1 MQEVK
6 DNYQEL
12 VDKFEPL
19 YQGLRELEK
28 KVLSKSPLPYV
39 LKPLAIA
46 GSRID
51 IAFSSQKE
59 TDFMLAKRD
68 LERAKEY
75 YKLRNRGKIA
85 EPHNI
90 IIGMA
95 EDLFRDHPTHY
106 LLRRYGYITQ

>member
-1 MQEVK
+1 M
-6 DNYQEL
+6 
-12 VDKFEPL
+12 
-19 YQGLRELEK
+19 EK
-28 KVLSKSPLPYV
+28 KVLSKNPFPYV
-39 LKPLAIA
+39 LKPLAIV

-75 YKLRNRGKIA
+75 YKLHDEDKIA

-95 EDLFRDHPTHY
+95 EDLFRDYPTHY
-106 LLRRYGYITQ
+106 LLRRFGYITE